1 MKRLK
6 QIGFALMAVVFL
18 ASCGG
23 GGSSIKEK
31 TIKASG
37 ISISGEGS
45 DYIKVVDGDY
55 TLKVVN
61 DKVVIAVKLELT
73 KKYDGKGQPEM
84 GNLNLIPLD
93 KSGVAVP
100 DLGLDFSPAT
110 MSDWDKVKDLLKGDE
125 GKQVTISF
133 EWNYFSNKEIQERIM
148 KETESFEITRAD
160 FTGGSSSEVTSS
172 DDSSNDESVS
182 SSGSEDWDEVL
193 KSYEE
198 YIDQYIKLLKKA
210 NKGDASALSEYPAMM
225 EKATDLAS
233 KLENA
238 GNDLTP
244 TQASKFAKLQLKLTN
259 AVMELQ

>member
-6 QIGFALMAVVFL
+6 QIGVALLAVMFL

-23 GGSSIKEK
+23 NAIKEK
-31 TIKASG
+31 TIKTSG
-37 ISISGEGS
+37 IAISGDGS

-55 TLKVVN
+55 ILKVVS

-93 KSGVAVP
+93 KSGTAVP

-110 MSDWDKVKDLLKGDE
+110 MSDWDKIKDLLKGDV
-125 GKQVTISF
+125 GKQITISF
-133 EWNYFSNKEIQERIM
+133 EWNYFSNAEIQERIM
-148 KETESFEITRAD
+148 KETENFEITRAD
-160 FTGGSSSEVTSS
+160 FTNSSSSEVSS
-172 DDSSNDESVS
+172 SEESSNDESIS
-182 SSGSEDWDEVL
+182 SSDSENWDEVL

-198 YIDQYIKLLKKA
+198 YIDQYIKLLRKA
-210 NKGDASALSEYPAMM
+210 NKGDASALTEYPAMM
-225 EKATDLAS
+225 EKATDLAG

-259 AVMELQ
+259 AAMELQ